1 MSYAAAV
8 LLGRDR
14 ELARIG
20 RMLDE
25 ARGGSS
31 GSLIVHGDPGV
42 GKTALLDAVADGA
55 AGFTVLRARG
65 LQAESELPFAGLADL
80 LRPLMGFLDRIPPPQ
95 SAVLSGA
102 LAIGPPTPGD
112 RFAAAAATIS
122 LLAAGGE
129 ATPVLAVIDDAQWLD
144 TPSRE
149 ALLFASRRL
158 GNDRVAV
165 VLATRDSL
173 WRATARLPDLELRG
187 LDPEA
192 AGALVARS
200 GRVVGSNVRDRLVA
214 DTAGNP
220 LAIIQAL
227 STLRDDQLS
236 GSVPITGPIAV
247 GRTLEA
253 SFARRLASL
262 PPASRRAL
270 LVAAASDT
278 GDLGEIQR
286 ALGSNDVAAADLDS
300 AESLGVVA
308 IRHNRVE
315 FVHPLLR
322 SAAYHVAD
330 PVDRR
335 WAHRSLAGALG
346 QDQHDQIAW
355 HLAAATTG
363 RDEAVA
369 RRLEETAVG
378 AQARHGYIAAANAL
392 ATAASLSPESPD
404 RLRRMLNAG
413 NAFRLGGQAQ
423 TANDILLGLVEEVH
437 DPLIRAD
444 AQLVRGSALIMIAPM
459 ADTTAMLIHEATLV
473 QAHDPA
479 RAASM
484 LAIASIGAVG
494 AAQVGLAV
502 DIAGSAVR
510 ISQTIGGPVQMVAE
524 LASSF
529 ALTLAGRV
537 GEARALIEPLL
548 PMFDLLDPLGQEG
561 LLVVTAG
568 HVLAWIEDWE
578 GARRTFDRMVST
590 ARRAG
595 AVTMLPHPLA
605 VVAEFELR
613 CGRIAAAYSAAGEA
627 VEISADIGEAVQ
639 GSIGMVALARIEA
652 LLGLVADGRAH
663 AAAALEAA
671 DRLGLTAMQDYA
683 SGALGML
690 ELSLGRPDRA
700 LAHLETCSR
709 FERDTGV
716 GLPNVVLWNGDL
728 IETYVRL
735 DRHDDAARELEHLDA
750 QATATGIRWA
760 AAVAARC
767 RGLLATDDEYPAMF
781 ARAIELHGA
790 EDPYE
795 LGRTQLCFG
804 RRLRHSRRRAEARVA
819 LGQAAALF
827 DALGAGLWAEQSRI
841 ELRAS
846 GGTPSTTRVGP
857 TGSLTPQELHVALTV
872 AAGATNK
879 EAAAAL
885 FISAKTVEFHLGH
898 IYRKLGLRSRSE
910 LARHLVQQ
918 TPGPAVRPS
927 NDIPGKAGAAPIVPG
942 YTTPARK

>member
-1 MSYAAAV
+1 
-8 LLGRDR
+8 
-14 ELARIG
+14 
-20 RMLDE
+20 MLDE

-55 AGFTVLRARG
+55 AGFTLLRARG

-270 LVAAASDT
+270 LVAATS
-278 GDLGEIQR
+278 
-286 ALGSNDVAAADLDS
+286 
-300 AESLGVVA
+300 
-308 IRHNRVE
+308 
-315 FVHPLLR
+315 LLR

-369 RRLEETAVG
+369 RRLEETAAG

-423 TANDILLGLVEEVH
+423 TANDILLGLVEEVR
-437 DPLIRAD
+437 DPVFRAD
-444 AQLVRGSALIMIAPM
+444 VQLVRGSALIMIAPM

-473 QAHDPA
+473 QARDPA

-502 DIAGSAVR
+502 DIAASAVR
-510 ISQTIGGPVQMVAE
+510 ISQSIGGPVQTV
-524 LASSF
+524 
-529 ALTLAGRV
+529 
-537 GEARALIEPLL
+537 
-548 PMFDLLDPLGQEG
+548 
-561 LLVVTAG
+561 
-568 HVLAWIEDWE
+568 
-578 GARRTFDRMVST
+578 
-590 ARRAG
+590 
-595 AVTMLPHPLA
+595 
-605 VVAEFELR
+605 
-613 CGRIAAAYSAAGEA
+613 
-627 VEISADIGEAVQ
+627 
-639 GSIGMVALARIEA
+639 
-652 LLGLVADGRAH
+652 
-663 AAAALEAA
+663 A
-671 DRLGLTAMQDYA
+671 DRLRDADRTACNIHRQ
-683 SGALGML
+683 
-690 ELSLGRPDRA
+690 PD
-700 LAHLETCSR
+700 
-709 FERDTGV
+709 
-716 GLPNVVLWNGDL
+716 
-728 IETYVRL
+728 
-735 DRHDDAARELEHLDA
+735 
-750 QATATGIRWA
+750 
-760 AAVAARC
+760 
-767 RGLLATDDEYPAMF
+767 
-781 ARAIELHGA
+781 
-790 EDPYE
+790 
-795 LGRTQLCFG
+795 
-804 RRLRHSRRRAEARVA
+804 
-819 LGQAAALF
+819 
-827 DALGAGLWAEQSRI
+827 
-841 ELRAS
+841 
-846 GGTPSTTRVGP
+846 
-857 TGSLTPQELHVALTV
+857 
-872 AAGATNK
+872 
-879 EAAAAL
+879 
-885 FISAKTVEFHLGH
+885 
-898 IYRKLGLRSRSE
+898 
-910 LARHLVQQ
+910 
-918 TPGPAVRPS
+918 
-927 NDIPGKAGAAPIVPG
+927 
-942 YTTPARK
+942 